1 MAQTK
6 ERVSRGK
13 SFACSALFL
22 GLLVVTF
29 YFLLKDQE
37 PRQLIGALQQ
47 ASLPWLLVGIGCMI
61 VFFCCEA
68 WNIQRG
74 LRLFGSPAPYRA
86 CVLYA
91 ITGFFFSS
99 VTPSASGG
107 QPMQVYAMYRDGHS
121 PAHGALALLT
131 EFFSFQFAAVSVAL
145 IGFFSF
151 RQEILSLDGGVW
163 LPFLVGASL
172 NLAVVLVLAAAVFS
186 QRALPVFWRWLMALA
201 QKLFPHRATRWCSWG
216 EAQIAGL
223 HQCAA
228 SYRQEKKTLVKCFGT
243 SFVQVL
249 AYHSIPYWVSLALG
263 LYGQLPR
270 EMIGLQAV
278 LFLSVSSLPLPGAV
292 GLSEGGFLLFFRHIF
307 PTSLLSAGMVLSRIV
322 SFYLFLLFAGLFL
335 ASRALCSVKK
345 SHASR
350 HCSTR

>member
-1 MAQTK
+1 
-6 ERVSRGK
+6 
-13 SFACSALFL
+13 
-22 GLLVVTF
+22 
-29 YFLLKDQE
+29 
-37 PRQLIGALQQ
+37 
-47 ASLPWLLVGIGCMI
+47 
-61 VFFCCEA
+61 
-68 WNIQRG
+68 
-74 LRLFGSPAPYRA
+74 
-86 CVLYA
+86 
-91 ITGFFFSS
+91 
-99 VTPSASGG
+99 
-107 QPMQVYAMYRDGHS
+107 
-121 PAHGALALLT
+121 
-131 EFFSFQFAAVSVAL
+131 
-145 IGFFSF
+145 
-151 RQEILSLDGGVW
+151 
-163 LPFLVGASL
+163 
-172 NLAVVLVLAAAVFS
+172 
-186 QRALPVFWRWLMALA
+186 MALA

-263 LYGQLPR
+263 LHGQLTR

-307 PTSLLSAGMVLSRIV
+307 PTNLLSAGMVLSRIV